1 MEDNSFTYKN
11 LDHYLSESLFRN
23 PNLGE
28 AVEVVW
34 PAYSP
39 GTLLELDLS
48 PQVSI
53 SQPACLYLSPQ
64 VSISDH
70 LFLQYLS
77 PQVSTS
83 AQRSLYYVSYS
94 AAGLFI
100 NPQVS
105 ISAHRSISQ
114 PTGLYLSPQV
124 YISVRRSLSQPTGLY
139 LSPHVSISVRNSSHT
154 FYLRLSFSFP
164 ICSSFF
170 LCMDHV
176 FFLVSQGGGQIQTSH
191 TQILRCRLWNQLI
204 QKLQINQVKKIAGVS

>member
-64 VSISDH
+64 VSISDYR
-70 LFLQYLS
+70 FLSQSAGLYLS
-77 PQVSTS
+77 ARRPL
-83 AQRSLYYVSYS
+83 SL
-94 AAGLFI
+94 
-100 NPQVS
+100 
-105 ISAHRSISQ
+105 

-124 YISVRRSLSQPTGLY
+124 SISARKSLSQTTSLYLCPQVSIYQPSGLY
-139 LSPHVSISVRNSSHT
+139 L
-154 FYLRLSFSFP
+154 
-164 ICSSFF
+164 
-170 LCMDHV
+170 
-176 FFLVSQGGGQIQTSH
+176 
-191 TQILRCRLWNQLI
+191 
-204 QKLQINQVKKIAGVS
+204 